1 MKDNFCN
8 LRRFLDRRAN
18 IRTPTGADV
27 IEATIM
33 TVGDLVR
40 IVECC
45 HTGSYQYRG
54 QKKISWELLPA
65 LTRPGGPWPAGCDQ
79 GEGEGWQDKE
89 AHILREF
96 RTLAS
101 QHLPIYAP
109 NVVTDIQIAMLAQH
123 HGTPTRLLDWTMNPL
138 GALYFAVEETTTDE
152 DSVVWAIHWDRKRL
166 SEVKAGSFCEL
177 GSALHFV
184 IPDHV
189 SSRAAVQASIFALWG
204 DPTKPMLDVVTDK
217 SAFWKIR
224 VPCDQRAEIKW
235 ALFCLGI
242 SRDTL
247 FPGLDGIGD
256 YLRWKHNRIH
266 QKDFNERGIPEATNE
281 KG

>member
-1 MKDNFCN
+1 MKDNLSN
-8 LRRFLDRRAN
+8 LRKLLDRRADV
-18 IRTPTGADV
+18 RTPTGADV
-27 IEATIM
+27 NEATIM

-54 QKKISWELLPA
+54 QKKICWELLPA
-65 LTRPGGPWPAGCDQ
+65 LTRPGGPWSEGCDQ
-79 GEGEGWQDKE
+79 HEGWQDKE

-101 QHLPIYAP
+101 QHLPNP
-109 NVVTDIQIAMLAQH
+109 GLNVLTDIQTAMLAQH
-123 HGTPTRLLDWTMNPL
+123 HRTPTRLLDWTMNPL
-138 GALYFAVEETTTDE
+138 AALYFAVEEADTDE
-152 DSVVWAIHWDRKRL
+152 DSVVWAIHWDRKRM
-166 SEVKAGSFCEL
+166 SEMKAGSFCEL

-184 IPDHV
+184 IPDHA
-189 SSRAAVQASIFALWG
+189 SSRAAVQASIFAFWG
-204 DPTKPMLDVVTDK
+204 DPTKPMLNVVTDK

-224 VPCDQRAEIKW
+224 IPRDRRAGIKW

-266 QKDFNERGIPEATNE
+266 QRVFDSMGIPEAACE
-281 KG
+281 KGDV